1 MTRPFRLLSRR
12 LRWERL
18 FNMAVCMI
26 VLVCFLA
33 CNANYKPSFKA
44 SITDANMKE
53 RVSHVIDAQIDNVK
67 EYLDE
72 DLQAE
77 IEGSSKGSGGR
88 LSGSEIVDRTLTES
102 GGRDYLDFCYAS
114 DYPQTTGDVDAVMDT
129 AKSVLPAEE

>member
-1 MTRPFRLLSRR
+1 MTRPFKLLSRR
-12 LRWERL
+12 ARWEYL
-18 FNMAVCMI
+18 FNMAVCTF

-67 EYLDE
+67 DYLDE

-77 IEGSSKGSGGR
+77 IE
-88 LSGSEIVDRTLTES
+88 V
-102 GGRDYLDFCYAS
+102 
-114 DYPQTTGDVDAVMDT
+114 
-129 AKSVLPAEE
+129 